1 MRHFVIIA
9 THHLKSGHRQS
20 WAALAQENA
29 VQARQEPGCLQF
41 DVVLPRGEPD
51 TGILIEKYRDEDAW
65 NWHFRQPYCQRF
77 MAAAEGILRERTR
90 KLCELFGLPEEG
102 S

>member
-1 MRHFVIIA
+1 MRSRHG
-9 THHLKSGHRQS
+9 KSPVVCYLMWSCLGAS
-20 WAALAQENA
+20 PTQE
-29 VQARQEPGCLQF
+29 F
-41 DVVLPRGEPD
+41 
-51 TGILIEKYRDEDAW
+51 LIEKYRDEDAW
-65 NWHFRQPYCQRF
+65 NWHFRQPYCQQF